1 MEKIDFTDKYDPN
14 DSWFFADEEDEEET
28 EEEVE

>member
-14 DSWFFADEEDEEET
+14 DCWFFADEEESEEED
-28 EEEVE
+28 ED

>member
-14 DSWFFADEEDEEET
+14 DSWFFADEEEEE
-28 EEEVE
+28 EDED